1 MSSSA
6 SLFRRLTVLEGVEAE
21 QVVPKPFLWPMGQT
35 LDDALAF
42 AGRTLDEPVL
52 AIRLLGADGKCP
64 VHDRDLHRLS

>member
-6 SLFRRLTVLEGVEAE
+6 NLSRRLAVLEGVDVDQGVAR
-21 QVVPKPFLWPMGQT
+21 PFLWPKGQT

-52 AIRLLGADGKCP
+52 AIRLLGADGECP